1 MKQPTKKKLRGR
13 LQKGREIRRIQAAAL
28 SDVKMGHVT
37 LRSALEDPPDALLR
51 VPIHRILECAPHMG
65 DTGTKKVLVACGIYP
80 LDTLGALSGAA
91 RDEILRTLPPRAV
104 RTVRR
109 AKYDGH

>member
-1 MKQPTKKKLRGR
+1 MKQVTKKKLRGR
-13 LQKGREIRRIQAAAL
+13 LKKGREIRRLQAAAL
-28 SDVKMGHVT
+28 YDVRAGHVT

-51 VPIHRILECAPHMG
+51 VPIHRVLECAPHMG
-65 DTGTKKVLVACGIYP
+65 DAGTKRVLVGCGVYP

-91 RDEILRTLPPRAV
+91 RDEILRNLPPRAV

-109 AKYDGH
+109 AKYDGR